1 MALVEIYGDESGDFA
16 FSGKAGASRYFIVTT
31 VAMTENVI
39 AHRLLNLRRELM
51 WSGVGLGGGFHAY
64 NDNRAVRR
72 AVLREIAA
80 SGLRIDSTIIPKAQV
95 GANLRRSNL
104 HLWRFAWLTHLRRIV
119 PQVARRDDD
128 LMVVAASIR
137 TQMRAGAVEAALREI
152 VREIVGQ
159 VQPGRSVAHIVN
171 AGSDLAV
178 QAADYCGWAIQRKWE
193 RSDLS
198 AHGAIRHLIRSEEVL
213 FER

>member
-16 FSGKAGASRYFIVTT
+16 FSDKQGASRYLIVTT
-31 VAMTENVI
+31 VAMTENAI

-51 WSGVGLGGGFHAY
+51 WSGVGLGNGFHAY

-72 AVLREIAA
+72 AVLSEIAA
-80 SGLRIDSTIIPKAQV
+80 SGLRIDSTIIPKARV

-104 HLWRFAWLTHLRRIV
+104 HLWRFAWLMHLRRIV
-119 PQVARRDDD
+119 PRVARRDDD

-152 VREIVGQ
+152 VGQ
-159 VQPGRSVAHIVN
+159 VRPQRSVAHLVN
-171 AGSDLAV
+171 AGSDMAV

-193 RSDLS
+193 RGDLR

>member
-16 FSGKAGASRYFIVTT
+16 FSGKQGASRYFIVTT
-31 VAMTENVI
+31 VAMTENAI

-51 WSGVGLGGGFHAY
+51 WSGVGLGNGFHAY

-72 AVLREIAA
+72 AVLSEIAA
-80 SGLRIDSTIIPKAQV
+80 SGLRIDSTIIPKARV

-104 HLWRFAWLTHLRRIV
+104 HLWQFAWLMHLQRIV
-119 PQVARRDDD
+119 PRVARRGDD

-152 VREIVGQ
+152 VGQ
-159 VQPGRSVAHIVN
+159 VRPQRSVAHIVN
-171 AGSDLAV
+171 AGSDMAV

-193 RSDLS
+193 RGDLR
-198 AHGAIRHLIRSEEVL
+198 AHGAIRHLVRSEEVL

>member
-1 MALVEIYGDESGDFA
+1 MARIEIYGDESGDFA
-16 FSGKAGASRYFIVTT
+16 FSDKQGGSRYFIVTT
-31 VAMTENVI
+31 VAMTENAI

-51 WSGVGLGGGFHAY
+51 WSGLGLGNGFHAY

-72 AVLREIAA
+72 AVLREIAD
-80 SGLRIDSTIIPKAQV
+80 SGLRIDSTIIPKARV

-104 HLWRFAWLTHLRRIV
+104 HLWRFAWLMHL
-119 PQVARRDDD
+119 Q
-128 LMVVAASIR
+128 
-137 TQMRAGAVEAALREI
+137 
-152 VREIVGQ
+152 
-159 VQPGRSVAHIVN
+159 RSVAHLVN
-171 AGSDLAV
+171 AGSDMAV

-193 RSDLS
+193 RGDLR